1 MICLQYRDS
10 LSHLEIDD
18 RDYAI
23 RKIQSLIG
31 ENISGEEELRTLFYS
46 LFRILRQIFQVSFQ
60 TLCMVYS
67 IALCSSN
74 MPSKFLKKRF
84 FSLENKDIR
93 ESTAEF
99 SSYRKRNKRTSQRQ
113 SLRNRRTLAPVNTP
127 KMRHVYGRGEA
138 LVQLVA
144 ACCCATSPL
153 SRRRRQ
159 KNTVIRRESM
169 KIGLR

>member
-1 MICLQYRDS
+1 MIRLQYRDS
-10 LSHLEIDD
+10 LSHLEMDN

-31 ENISGEEELRTLFYS
+31 ENISGEEELRTFFHS
-46 LFRILRQIFQVSFQ
+46 LFRILRQIFQVSFR

-74 MPSKFLKKRF
+74 MLSKFLKKRF
-84 FSLENKDIR
+84 FSLENKDTR
-93 ESTAEF
+93 ESTEF
-99 SSYRKRNKRTSQRQ
+99 SSYRKRNKGRSQRR

-127 KMRHVYGRGEA
+127 KMRHVYGRGET

-153 SRRRRQ
+153 SRRSRQ
-159 KNTVIRRESM
+159 KNTVIRRERM